1 MRRHC
6 IAAVCV
12 IAAFASTHLWA
23 AGAERADLIGK
34 VCGDATAMG
43 EAGRSLTRIAADGS
57 PDDRGWA
64 ALIARAL
71 IDRKLSC
78 DATGAVMASAVGS
91 LDASTGLQR
100 NVGEGSRSPLL
111 SLRNRALFETAE
123 AALALRSAP
132 DPARRS
138 AALRTLERQASNLPE
153 QLFDAAVRRWR
164 RPRR

>member
-1 MRRHC
+1 MMRRHC

-12 IAAFASTHLWA
+12 IAAFAPTHLRA
-23 AGAERADLIGK
+23 AGAEQRADLIGK

-57 PDDRGWA
+57 PDDRGWG
-64 ALIARAL
+64 ALTARAL

-111 SLRNRALFETAE
+111 SL
-123 AALALRSAP
+123 
-132 DPARRS
+132 
-138 AALRTLERQASNLPE
+138 
-153 QLFDAAVRRWR
+153 
-164 RPRR
+164 

>member
-1 MRRHC
+1 MMRRHC

-34 VCGDATAMG
+34 VCG
-43 EAGRSLTRIAADGS
+43 
-57 PDDRGWA
+57 
-64 ALIARAL
+64 
-71 IDRKLSC
+71 

-153 QLFDAAVRRWR
+153 QL
-164 RPRR
+164 